1 MRERENEKERETER
15 EKKKEKKR
23 ERERE
28 IEREKKRID
37 LKQVNQQEEE
47 ENIIRKDCQTASD
60 EVQTSL
66 QYDGLQSCS
75 S

>member
-1 MRERENEKERETER
+1 M
-15 EKKKEKKR
+15 R

-28 IEREKKRID
+28 KERERDRAREKKRKKESEREREKKRID
-37 LKQVNQQEEE
+37 LKQVNQQKEEE
-47 ENIIRKDCQTASD
+47 DTIRKDCQTSSD